1 MNSGARSLAI
11 HQLVV
16 AKIRKNP
23 HPLSSSACPAFPVA
37 PTVCLSS
44 QPYLIEWERL
54 MEQGIDVTLEK
65 AVEDSEQAADL
76 RKPSPF
82 AGILKNQERSAFL
95 RVWSYRHGPNSLTE
109 SYLESYRHDAE

>member
-1 MNSGARSLAI
+1 
-11 HQLVV
+11 
-16 AKIRKNP
+16 
-23 HPLSSSACPAFPVA
+23 
-37 PTVCLSS
+37 
-44 QPYLIEWERL
+44 

>member
-1 MNSGARSLAI
+1 MQLDDQVDAI
-11 HQLVV
+11 PQ
-16 AKIRKNP
+16 
-23 HPLSSSACPAFPVA
+23 
-37 PTVCLSS
+37 
-44 QPYLIEWERL
+44 ERL

-95 RVWSYRHGPNSLTE
+95 RIWSYRHGPNSLTE